1 MTEAIKSG
9 LEIEDKQLVSDERV
23 ASHVGSGSLQVYATP
38 AMVTF
43 VEHTCR
49 KLVEAHL
56 PEGQTTV
63 GTMIRVEHLA
73 PTPLGA
79 EVHIRAQVVGLVG
92 RSVHFAA
99 ELWDAVEII
108 GRAEHTRVII
118 DTARFLDRVS
128 RKSP

>member
-1 MTEAIKSG
+1 MTEAIKPG
-9 LEIEDKQLVSDERV
+9 LVMEDTQRVSTERV

-49 KLVEAHL
+49 RLVEGL
-56 PEGQTTV
+56 LGEGQTTV
-63 GTMIRVEHLA
+63 GTLIKVEHLA

-79 EVHIRAQVVGLVG
+79 DVHIRASVVGVDG
-92 RSVHFAA
+92 RSVYFSA
-99 ELWDAVEII
+99 ELRDEVEII

-118 DTARFLDRVS
+118 DVDRFLDRVS
-128 RKSP
+128 RKSG

>member
-1 MTEAIKSG
+1 MTDTIKPG
-9 LEIEDKQLVSDERV
+9 LVMEDTQPVNDERV
-23 ASHVGSGSLQVYATP
+23 ASHVGSGSLKVYATP

-49 KLVEAHL
+49 RLVEGLL

-63 GTMIRVEHLA
+63 GTMIKVEHLA

-79 EVHIRAQVVGLVG
+79 EVHIRAKVAGVDG
-92 RSVHFAA
+92 RRVHFAA
-99 ELWDAVEII
+99 ELWDAVEVI

-118 DTARFLDRVS
+118 DTDRFLDRVS
-128 RKSP
+128 RKST

>member
-79 EVHIRAQVVGLVG
+79 EVHIRAQVVGLEG

-99 ELWDAVEII
+99 ELWDAIALI